1 MPSILFINRVYP
13 PDDGATGRV
22 LEHIARGFVLQGW
35 DVSVLVTA
43 NRNRK
48 SGISF
53 RDGVRV
59 VSTGGGFS
67 KRTILARALGY
78 ALMIPMLC
86 AKALVL
92 PKADVVVTMTD
103 PPMLLAIAPLIRLIK
118 GSALIHWAQDLYP
131 EVAEELGVLKP
142 GGAVSRL
149 LGVISTAAMR
159 SHQTTIAVGRCMAAL
174 IEKKG
179 IPASHS
185 DYS

>member
-59 VSTGGGFS
+59 VSTGGAFQN
-67 KRTILARALGY
+67 ARSLRVPWG
-78 ALMIPMLC
+78 MP
-86 AKALVL
+86 
-92 PKADVVVTMTD
+92 
-103 PPMLLAIAPLIRLIK
+103 
-118 GSALIHWAQDLYP
+118 
-131 EVAEELGVLKP
+131 
-142 GGAVSRL
+142 
-149 LGVISTAAMR
+149 
-159 SHQTTIAVGRCMAAL
+159 
-174 IEKKG
+174 
-179 IPASHS
+179 
-185 DYS
+185 